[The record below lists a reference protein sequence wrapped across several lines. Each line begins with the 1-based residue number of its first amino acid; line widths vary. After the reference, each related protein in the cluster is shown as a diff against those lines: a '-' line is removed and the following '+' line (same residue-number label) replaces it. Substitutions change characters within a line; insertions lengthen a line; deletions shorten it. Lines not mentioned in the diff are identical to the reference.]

1 MAGKMT
7 IGNYY
12 PTKSFMHS
20 IDPRVKLF
28 GVFYFL
34 ILLFNFNSLSS
45 YIFASLA
52 IFLMVKSSKVPF
64 KIILKSLRSI
74 IMIII
79 FTTIINL
86 FMTSGENV
94 LLKVGFI
101 TITLEGVIFSLRTI
115 VRLIMILISSS
126 LLTLTTTPIA
136 LTDAIE
142 RMLKPLGRVG
152 VPYHDIAMIMTIAL
166 RFIPTLADEL
176 DKIMKAQISRGSNFE
191 TGNLVQKAKSL
202 LPVLVPLFISSF
214 RRADELAMAME
225 SRCYRGDVNRTKM
238 KVLSYSKSDIYF
250 VICMIILGIV
260 TIIV

>member
-1 MAGKMT
+1 MTGKIA

-20 IDPRVKLF
+20 LDPRTKLF

-34 ILLFNFNSLSS
+34 ILIFNFNSVRS
-45 YIFASLA
+45 YVYAGIAVSLM
-52 IFLMVKSSKVPF
+52 IICSKIPL
-64 KIILKSLRSI
+64 KIMLKSLRSI
-74 IMIII
+74 LMIII

-86 FMTSGENV
+86 FFTAGDTLLFEIGF
-94 LLKVGFI
+94 LKV
-101 TITLEGVIFSLRTI
+101 TLEGVIFALRTI
-115 VRLIMILISSS
+115 VRLVMIIISSS

-142 RMLKPLGRVG
+142 RALKPLAKVG

-191 TGNLVQKAKSL
+191 TGNLMQKARSL
-202 LPVLVPLFISSF
+202 LPVLVPLFVSSF

-225 SRCYRGDVNRTKM
+225 SRCYRGDINRTKM
-238 KVLSYSKSDIYF
+238 KVLKYSKNDLYF
-250 VICMIILGIV
+250 LISMIVFGILAIFF
-260 TIIV
+260 

>member
-1 MAGKMT
+1 MTGKIA

-20 IDPRVKLF
+20 LDPRAKLF

-34 ILLFNFNSLSS
+34 ILIFSFENFRS
-45 YIFASLA
+45 YAYASIA
-52 IFLMVKSSKVPF
+52 IIIMIKASKIPL
-64 KIILKSLRSI
+64 KLILRSLRSI
-74 IMIII
+74 LMIII
-79 FTTIINL
+79 FTTAINL
-86 FMTSGENV
+86 FFTTGNTV
-94 LLKVGFI
+94 LLEIGFI
-101 TITLEGVIFSLRTI
+101 SITLEGVIFALRTI
-115 VRLIMILISSS
+115 VRLVMIIISSS

-142 RMLKPLGRVG
+142 RALKPLGKIG

-191 TGNLVQKAKSL
+191 TGNLMQKARSL
-202 LPVLVPLFISSF
+202 LPILVPLFISSF

-225 SRCYRGDVNRTKM
+225 SRCYRGDINRTKM
-238 KVLSYSKSDIYF
+238 KNLKYSKNDIYF
-250 VICMIILGIV
+250 VICMATLGILALLF
-260 TIIV
+260 